1 MGLTWRDLVSSIA
14 VVAVIVVYYTYRV
27 EVRTPLISA
36 GWAAGSLLLAL
47 SVVCAIS
54 AAFDLH
60 TRPQPRGGVFCRR
73 LTTVFGAVGLVAGLL
88 GIFTGSGQ
96 AIEVLVV
103 ATVFLWVTGTF
114 WHVLS
119 IGADE

>member
-1 MGLTWRDLVSSIA
+1 VGLTWRDLVSSIA
-14 VVAVIVVYYTYRV
+14 VVAMIIVYYAYRV
-27 EVRTPLISA
+27 EVRTAIFS
-36 GWAAGSLLLAL
+36 GWAAGALLLAL

-60 TRPQPRGGVFCRR
+60 TRPQPRGGVLCRR
-73 LTTVFGAVGLVAGLL
+73 LTTVLGTVGLVAGLL

-96 AIEVLVV
+96 ALEVLVV
-103 ATVFLWVTGTF
+103 ATVFLWVTGTL